1 MLVFASWCVHHG
13 LQAIYIGGPGS
24 LSYFPQC
31 LLPPIMCLRFCVYM
45 RVSPSSSACACNARR
60 PRIFCPTHH
69 NASSHRSIVC
79 GYTHHEFLSE
89 LIWTS
94 NLTYKMFG
102 EALSRPFFPQRLR
115 VPFAMQ
121 AMWPLPHHTKAVLR
135 GQQIPN
141 VPTMDSTWDQPS
153 SHESTHWLRALW
165 NPDLVSWE
173 LDQPNV
179 PVHAATARGQFRNLS
194 SCCLAS
200 LLPCCRFSLA
210 RLVCGKRRNSS

>member
-1 MLVFASWCVHHG
+1 MLVFPSWCVHHG

-121 AMWPLPHHTKAVLR
+121 AMWPLPHHTKAVEANKSLTR
-135 GQQIPN
+135 LTTQ
-141 VPTMDSTWDQPS
+141 
-153 SHESTHWLRALW
+153 WLRPEISHLRM
-165 NPDLVSWE
+165 NPHIGFVL
-173 LDQPNV
+173 
-179 PVHAATARGQFRNLS
+179 
-194 SCCLAS
+194 
-200 LLPCCRFSLA
+200 
-210 RLVCGKRRNSS
+210 CGTLI

>member
-1 MLVFASWCVHHG
+1 MLVFPSWCVHHG

-45 RVSPSSSACACNARR
+45 RVSPSSNACACNARR
-60 PRIFCPTHH
+60 PRMFCPTHH

-94 NLTYKMFG
+94 SLTYKMFG
-102 EALSRPFFPQRLR
+102 EALSRPFFPQRLC

-135 GQQIPN
+135 GQQIFN
-141 VPTMDSTWDQPS
+141 VPLFHYSP
-153 SHESTHWLRALW
+153 ALKSAIFAW
-165 NPDLVSWE
+165 I
-173 LDQPNV
+173 
-179 PVHAATARGQFRNLS
+179 HT
-194 SCCLAS
+194 LAS
-200 LLPCCRFSLA
+200 CSVEPWSSLLRTRPAQRSSA
-210 RLVCGKRRNSS
+210 RCDSPRPAPKEITCFCVPIVAILVRMTINLFLLS